1 MPTFTKAFKKMMKYI
16 KNKKLN
22 IKDDTLAGITVSLA
36 MIPEVVAFA
45 FVAQISPIVALFGAF
60 VVGIISAI
68 FGGRPGLI
76 SGAAG
81 AVAVIFV
88 NMIQE
93 GHAKGLLFDT
103 PVENMGYFYL
113 LAAVVLMG
121 IIQVLAGLFK
131 LGKFVRLIP
140 HPVMMGF
147 VNGLAIVIFLAQLG
161 MFKENKKDVFGQNMR
176 KTTSKELVYTVADNQ
191 VKDAVS
197 NTVLF
202 SIEGNSVINK
212 QTNEKAFVLAD
223 GQVFDA
229 KTKKVVFNAKEDGF
243 YSVKDSGVVKA
254 TLQGTKL
261 YTMIGLVLLTMLI
274 VWGLP
279 KLTTKVPAALT
290 AILIVTLVS
299 ILGGLQS
306 INVGDF
312 IRDGGGAGLNGFDE
326 ISKKLNLA
334 ELWSN
339 LPFNLDTLKFIAPYA
354 FLAASVGLIETLM
367 TMNLV
372 DELTDT
378 RGNGNKECIAQ
389 GAGNMVS
396 GLFGGTGGCGMIG
409 QTVININAGG
419 RGRLSGVMMAVT
431 LLIFIL
437 FADKY
442 IEQVPIAA
450 LVGVMFMMVIETFAW
465 SSFRIMKK
473 IPVSDAFV
481 LIIVSAVTVFFDLAI
496 AVFVGVIIAALSFAW
511 QSAKKI
517 RARKRMKEDGT
528 KVYEIWGPLFFGSIT
543 AFNEKFDIKND
554 PENVEIDFV
563 ESRIS
568 DHSALEALFV
578 LVEKY
583 EKAGKN
589 IKLKHLSEDCKV
601 LMYKASDKF
610 HDIIIEDVDDPRYH
624 LAENPEAF
632 PKPLSEYEF

>member
-1 MPTFTKAFKKMMKYI
+1 MMKYI
-16 KNKKLN
+16 KNKKIN
-22 IKDDTLAGITVSLA
+22 IKDDTLAGVTVSLA

-60 VVGIISAI
+60 VVGIVAAI

-76 SGAAG
+76 TGAAG

-93 GHAKGLLFDT
+93 GHAKGLLFDQ

-121 IIQVLAGLFK
+121 IIQVLAGVFK

-161 MFKENKKDVFGQNMR
+161 MFKENKKDIFGENMR
-176 KTTSKELVYTVADNQ
+176 KTESKELVYDVSGNF
-191 VKDAVS
+191 VKDLVS
-197 NTVLF
+197 GAVLF
-202 SIEGNSVINK
+202 TIDGNSVRNSITNK
-212 QTNEKAFVLAD
+212 ELFIISEN
-223 GQVFDA
+223 QVFDVA
-229 KTKKVVFNAKEDGF
+229 TKKVVFNKTAEGF
-243 YSVKDSGVVKA
+243 YSVKDTGVVKN
-254 TLQGTKL
+254 LMQGSKL

-279 KLTTKVPAALT
+279 KITKKVPAALT
-290 AILIVTLVS
+290 AILIVSLVS
-299 ILGGLQS
+299 ILGGLNS

-312 IRDGGGAGLNGFDE
+312 IRDGGGAGLNGIDE
-326 ISKKLNLA
+326 ISKKLNIFD
-334 ELWSN
+334 LWSH

-372 DELTDT
+372 DELTDS
-378 RGNGNKECIAQ
+378 RGNGNKECVAQ
-389 GAGNMVS
+389 GAGNILS

-419 RGRLSGVMMAVT
+419 RGRLSGVTMAVT
-431 LLIFIL
+431 LLVFIL

-465 SSFRIMKK
+465 SSFRIANK
-473 IPVSDAFV
+473 IPKADLFV

-496 AVFVGVIIAALSFAW
+496 AVFVGVIISALSFAW

-517 RARKRMKEDGT
+517 RARKRMRADGT

-554 PENVEIDFV
+554 PDKIEIDFV

-583 EKAGKN
+583 QAAGKSV
-589 IKLKHLSEDCKV
+589 KLKHLSEDCKV

-610 HDIIIEDVDDPRYH
+610 HDVIIDAIDDPRYH

-632 PKPLSEYEF
+632 PKPLHEYKF